1 MAARTIGRARPW
13 RAMTLQG
20 RLTVT
25 VVAILVAA
33 SAVIGVVTTV
43 ALRSFLISRLDQQLQ
58 TANEHFA
65 DSQGEPPSDPDAAA
79 DARVDD
85 LDDIPGQAVGTIRVR
100 FPETGTPTAAV
111 VSSKGVV
118 TDALSAADLAALKA
132 VPANAHAH
140 TVTLSDDAEY
150 RAVAQTLDDGTHLV
164 TATPLDPVSDTIDR
178 LIVLELALF
187 LIVVGSSALVAV
199 IVIRRNLKPLKQV
212 AATAQQVSRLTLS
225 DGDVELPHRVDVVD
239 PATEVGQLG
248 ESFNHMLQHV
258 EDALQTRNASED
270 RLRRF
275 IADAS
280 HELRTPLASI
290 RAHAQLIERGTAGTP
305 EDIAHSIGRVESEA
319 QRMSVLVDDLLL
331 LARLDSGQPLAQDQV
346 DLTALVLAMV
356 GDARLSAPDH
366 HWQLDVPDEPV
377 LVLGDDLRLHQA
389 VGNLLKNAAVHT
401 PRATTVMTR
410 ITREPSA
417 VVLSVSDDGPGIP
430 ADMLSRV
437 HERFVTGDES
447 RSRRI
452 GGSGL
457 GLAIV
462 SAVAEAQGG
471 SLAVRSEPG
480 TTTFTVRLLPGQSEP
495 DHPQPTSR
503 ATVF

>member
-1 MAARTIGRARPW
+1 MAARTISRARPW

-58 TANEHFA
+58 TANGYFA
-65 DSQGEPPSDPDAAA
+65 DSQNEPQSDPDAAA

-85 LDDIPGQAVGTIRVR
+85 IDDIPGQALGTIRVR
-100 FPETGTPTAAV
+100 VPATGAATAAV

-118 TDALSAADLAALKA
+118 TDTLPAADLESLKT
-132 VPANAHAH
+132 VPANGHAH
-140 TVTLSDDAEY
+140 TVSMSSGAEY
-150 RAVAQTLDDGTHLV
+150 RAVAQTMPDGDLLI
-164 TATPLDPVSDTIDR
+164 TATPLDPVNDTIAR
-178 LIVLELALF
+178 LIVLELGLF
-187 LIVVGSSALVAV
+187 LVVVGSSAVIAV
-199 IVIRRNLKPLKQV
+199 VVIRRNLKPLKQV
-212 AATAQQVSRLTLS
+212 AATAQQVSNLTLA
-225 DGDVELPHRVDVVD
+225 DGEVELPHRVDVTD

-290 RAHAQLIERGTAGTP
+290 RAHAQLIERGTAVTP
-305 EDIAHSIGRVESEA
+305 EDVAHSIGRVESEA
-319 QRMSVLVDDLLL
+319 QRMSVLVEDLLL
-331 LARLDSGQPLAQDQV
+331 LARLDSGQPLAREQV

-366 HWQLDVPDEPV
+366 QWHLDVPERPV
-377 LVLGDDLRLHQA
+377 MVLGDDLRLHQA

-401 PRATTVMTR
+401 PRGTTVMTR
-410 ITREPSA
+410 IVREPSS
-417 VVLSVSDDGPGIP
+417 VLLTVSDNGPGVP
-430 ADMLSRV
+430 DDLLPRV
-437 HERFVTGDES
+437 HERFVTGDSS
-447 RSRRI
+447 RSRRA

-462 SAVAEAQGG
+462 SAVAEAHNG
-471 SLAVRSEPG
+471 SLVVTSEPG
-480 TTTFTVRLLPGQSEP
+480 HTSFTVQLMPGKSARAS
-495 DHPQPTSR
+495 HAVTSP
-503 ATVF
+503 APVS